1 MAEKPQLSK
10 HRASFARSKAKK
22 SSSSVP
28 NGTGGSSSFAQL
40 KEHGFDARKYHQN
53 ANRRE
58 IKSLVKFD
66 CPVCRS
72 KNTAIVQLDSKRR
85 VAIVKCGVCL
95 SLQPTPE
102 DLPYPYET
110 PFVPTLENKA
120 DVFFRFLDAFER
132 LELLQ
137 SGGSD
142 AMTRGS
148 DALHPFFEEPIS
160 PSTSLQSERE
170 HKEDDKHFGVKE
182 EEEEEDQKK
191 MVPPV
196 AESSSHEPHMLSL
209 LQHENERREAPVVD
223 SEMASEGKKEKEAD
237 TPLHENSGGS
247 HLLDGLALWE
257 E

>member
-10 HRASFARSKAKK
+10 HRASFARTKAKK
-22 SSSSVP
+22 SIPTVP
-28 NGTGGSSSFAQL
+28 NGTGGTSSFSQL

-72 KNTAIVQLDSKRR
+72 KNTAIVQLDNKRR

-95 SLQPTPE
+95 SLEPIPE

-132 LELLQ
+132 LDLMQNE
-137 SGGSD
+137 GRD
-142 AMTRGS
+142 AMANGDDGYDSIFKENTTS
-148 DALHPFFEEPIS
+148 SIS
-160 PSTSLQSERE
+160 LPSKREDERE
-170 HKEDDKHFGVKE
+170 DKRFR
-182 EEEEEDQKK
+182 EEEDTKTK
-191 MVPPV
+191 PPE
-196 AESSSHEPHMLSL
+196 AESSSNEHQMLP
-209 LQHENERREAPVVD
+209 LQHHENEHKETLVQHREIG
-223 SEMASEGKKEKEAD
+223 SEWEEDKEAE
-237 TPLHENSGGS
+237 PSLPENSGGS
-247 HLLDGLALWE
+247 HLLDGLALWDE
-257 E
+257 